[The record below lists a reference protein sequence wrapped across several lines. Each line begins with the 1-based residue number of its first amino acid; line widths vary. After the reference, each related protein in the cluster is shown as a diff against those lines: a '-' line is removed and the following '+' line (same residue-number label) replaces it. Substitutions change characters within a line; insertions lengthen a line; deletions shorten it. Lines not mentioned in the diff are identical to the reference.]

1 MLDRYT
7 VNTDDGTMVVN
18 SYVEPSELSL
28 AEASVWVLKDIVL
41 KCIGG
46 MPDNIDA
53 IRLAENIEFED
64 KHTLIQGICR
74 WSEREIVICRATLNR
89 KEEFLGVLLHE
100 LAHATSKAGDETR
113 SFEQELT
120 NMLGYVATSLCY
132 ACNFDADNVV
142 PAKNLD
148 SRYFAY
154 ASCKCPTCGGTSFD
168 TNEDKSF
175 AKCVGCG
182 REFSNGYSE
191 LVSINRKMIEEQG
204 LSAFI
209 NKMVGSMWATNLNDD
224 IFVLE
229 FTDNNNVRFFLTEN
243 PPTAMIGDFHY
254 GKYKL
259 NGDTLTFDFKDDIFG
274 LCIMNGKIIND
285 FLNITSTHKEIDG
298 KVTPI
303 QLPMQKM

>member
-1 MLDRYT
+1 
-7 VNTDDGTMVVN
+7 
-18 SYVEPSELSL
+18 
-28 AEASVWVLKDIVL
+28 
-41 KCIGG
+41 
-46 MPDNIDA
+46 
-53 IRLAENIEFED
+53 
-64 KHTLIQGICR
+64 
-74 WSEREIVICRATLNR
+74 
-89 KEEFLGVLLHE
+89 
-100 LAHATSKAGDETR
+100 
-113 SFEQELT
+113 
-120 NMLGYVATSLCY
+120 MLGYVATSLCY

-168 TNEDKSF
+168 TNENKSF

-191 LVSINRKMIEEQG
+191 LVSINRKIIEEQGLSAFINNNVVPAKNLDSRYFAYASCKCPTCGGTSFDTNENKSFAKCVGCGREFSNGYSELVSINRKIIEEQG

-229 FTDNNNVRFFLTEN
+229 FTDNDNVRFFLTGN
-243 PPTAMIGDFHY
+243 PPTTMIGDFHY

-274 LCIMNGKIIND
+274 LCIMNGKISND
-285 FLNITSTHKEIDG
+285 FLNITGTHKEIDG

-303 QLPMQKM
+303 QFPMQKM